1 MKTTPRKR
9 RADEDPEIDIREI
22 EEAEYSTAAD
32 EQAPEVDPRTVNL
45 TSWDEPPGSSG
56 TSAPKTHLDDEIP
69 PGEQLVE
76 EGIDEADR
84 EQRLAASDPDY
95 EP

>member
-1 MKTTPRKR
+1 MKTRPNKPRP
-9 RADEDPEIDIREI
+9 ADDPDFDPREI
-22 EEAEYSTAAD
+22 EED
-32 EQAPEVDPRTVNL
+32 ELAPEVDQRTIEL
-45 TSWDEPPGSSG
+45 TAWDEPPGSTG
-56 TSAPKTHLDDEIP
+56 TSAPKTQMEDEVP

-84 EQRLAASDPDY
+84 EQRLAASDPDF

>member
-1 MKTTPRKR
+1 MNATPRKR
-9 RADEDPEIDIREI
+9 RPADDPDFDIREI

-32 EQAPEVDPRTVNL
+32 EAAPEVDPRTVNL
-45 TSWDEPPGSSG
+45 TSWDDPPGSSG

-76 EGIDEADR
+76 EGVDEADR
-84 EQRLAASDPDY
+84 DQRLAASDPDY

>member
-1 MKTTPRKR
+1 MKTTPRRR

-22 EEAEYSTAAD
+22 EEAESSTAAD

-56 TSAPKTHLDDEIP
+56 TSAPKTQLDDEIP

-84 EQRLAASDPDY
+84 EQRIAASDPDY